1 METLRGREAQLERIK
16 LYRPQIFTCIWQNAN
31 LDREIYT
38 EYSKID
44 DKNPKILIAILEI
57 WEKKYFLRK
66 ISVIIFGKITLE
78 NFELLPITYWPYFLL
93 GLYSCIN

>member
-44 DKNPKILIAILEI
+44 DKNPKILIAILDI
-57 WEKKYFLRK
+57 WEKKWFC
-66 ISVIIFGKITLE
+66 GK
-78 NFELLPITYWPYFLL
+78 FP
-93 GLYSCIN
+93 

>member
-1 METLRGREAQLERIK
+1 MENLRGREAQLERIK

-38 EYSKID
+38 KYWKID

-57 WEKKYFLRK
+57 WEKNGFC
-66 ISVIIFGKITLE
+66 GK
-78 NFELLPITYWPYFLL
+78 FP
-93 GLYSCIN
+93 